1 MRKMFICVAG
11 IMLCSNVNA
20 ENIIRSLWNSVKN
33 NQNDISKKHDGID
46 RQNVGPFYFYRLS
59 NKAKTVKQ
67 PVEQLV
73 EPVVVVKNHPDT
85 VPLQDK
91 IDSTLKSDE
100 ISETA
105 VDNEKKLVYGD
116 DSPLRDDAVSAAWE
130 RVHAAEKR
138 LEEHRKYME
147 RVRKSRKN
155 IEQAK
160 TIAGD
165 VNQTNE

>member
-1 MRKMFICVAG
+1 M
-11 IMLCSNVNA
+11 
-20 ENIIRSLWNSVKN
+20 
-33 NQNDISKKHDGID
+33 
-46 RQNVGPFYFYRLS
+46 
-59 NKAKTVKQ
+59 
-67 PVEQLV
+67 
-73 EPVVVVKNHPDT
+73 VVKNHPDT

-91 IDSTLKSDE
+91 IDSVPKSDE

-105 VDNEKKLVYGD
+105 VDNEKKIVYGD

-147 RVRKSRKN
+147 HVRKSRKN